1 MSEIE
6 PVRERIMDHTAE
18 LFLKRGFSRV
28 TTDEL
33 ARAVGVSKKTIYLY
47 FRSKEQ
53 LLLQTVQREMDRIR
67 AHITEISG
75 RTNMSSVE
83 KLKATLGL
91 VGVQFARLGSD
102 TLEDISRKAP
112 QIWHIIE
119 QSRNRIFHDQVEAM
133 IEAGIREGAI
143 RADIDPKLTVLIL
156 LMIAQH
162 ILNPEKLFALSSSA
176 KEVFEAV
183 VKITYQGLLSEN
195 ARKSF
200 SVGDVM
206 ADVAGGTE
214 G

>member
-1 MSEIE
+1 MSETE
-6 PVRERIMDHTAE
+6 PVRERIMDHAAE
-18 LFLKRGFSRV
+18 LFLNRGLSRV

-33 ARAVGVSKKTIYLY
+33 ARAVGVSKKTIYLH

-53 LLLQTVQREMDRIR
+53 LLRQTVEREMDRIR
-67 AHITEISG
+67 SYIQEISE
-75 RTNMSSVE
+75 RPNMSSVE

-91 VGVQFARLGSD
+91 VGVQFARLSSG

-119 QSRNRIFHDQVEAM
+119 ESRNRIFHDQVGAM
-133 IEAGIREGAI
+133 IQAGIQEGTI
-143 RADIDPKLTVLIL
+143 RNDIDPKLTVLIL

-162 ILNPEKLFALSSSA
+162 ILNPEKLFALSASA

-183 VKITYQGLLSEN
+183 VKITYQGLLSED

-200 SVGDVM
+200 SVGDVVT
-206 ADVAGGTE
+206 DVVGGTE